1 MNRRRRT
8 LPPVPPKAPS
18 ELRPLIAAMTE
29 ILETGEGVRG
39 DPLDRKVTLRDLLDS
54 GIGKLKPGMRPGQD
68 GNLDSGAL
76 PAAPDLSIP
85 PAPANFDAQGG
96 FYGMINLSW
105 TIPGQQYRNHAYT
118 NIFRSEEDNFANA
131 EVIGREAGGFYTDYV
146 RDDAVDPDDPTKLK
160 GYYYW
165 ITFTSV
171 ADVEGPPNSPNG
183 TYAAPLADLGYVIEL
198 LTGEIDAG
206 VLAQSLREEIE
217 KIPAIESNIERI
229 EPIETAIERIG
240 PIETAIER
248 LDPIETAIE
257 RIGPIEAE
265 LRGPESLDGSVAN
278 RIAAERDAR
287 IQAVDNERAERVD
300 SLLAEQQERQD
311 AISFEAQA
319 RQDAIQAE
327 VQDRVAA
334 VAAERDARV
343 AALQAEQGARAAAI
357 TSVEEQLVDGD
368 TALASQLTT
377 LTAVVDGNSADIS
390 NEQQARVSGDEALAS
405 DITTLQI
412 QVGDNEA
419 AIINESQ
426 ARIENDALRASQ
438 LAVIAA
444 TYNANTASIY
454 SLEEIRIGDREATAT
469 RINGLEVQVEDNEA
483 SIFQEQIARANAD
496 SALASQLS
504 VLSAKIDALPTFA
517 NGFESGLEFDRW
529 VAASGH
535 SITAETNDAFSGDQS
550 ALVSST
556 SNSVATSSAPFA
568 VSARIPNGTADAFA
582 GRRVRVGIAARAVS
596 GGSAE
601 FAIGYATSDGW
612 FSGWHRHEPAA
623 GWGIFEAQVEV
634 PEVANEDHY
643 VVVWGD
649 TSGGG
654 GSVEVDRLLID
665 VADTEIPEITAQ
677 IETLQQAIAD
687 NQQAMATQFN
697 ALSSQFDTSIATVN
711 GELTALST
719 ADVALASSI
728 QTLQAEIDN
737 NAAAIVDE
745 QTARATETDALAQQL
760 NAVDARVDQSR
771 ALITSEAQSRADEDN
786 ALAQQINAV
795 DARVDGSRSLI
806 TSEQQARADADS
818 ALASDI
824 QALTAVTGGLAADIQ
839 SESTVRASADEA
851 LAEDVTD
858 LWAGVGENEA
868 RITDESRVRATEDD
882 LLAAVQRVIS
892 ASRGTASA
900 TFYSLDEVRLED
912 SAATALRIDGV
923 EVQLADAFSAIE
935 LEQSLRA
942 SEDQALAT
950 QITTAVAELDGDIS
964 TVQQTLTTEVTRLD
978 SRVDATAQLVTAVQS
993 QLDSDLSTVQQ
1004 NFETEVSRIDE
1015 QLSINAQAITDVQ
1028 ASTDDALSAVQQ
1040 DFNAQTSY
1048 LDERINS
1055 NAQALTEVR
1064 SDLEG
1069 DVSGVQQNLNTQVS
1083 RLDGRVDSTAQ
1094 ALTTVQSQ
1102 LEEELSTVQQ
1112 DFNTEVSRL
1121 DGRVDSTAQ
1130 AITNVQ
1136 SASEEALAG
1145 VQQDFNTEVSFLKNE
1160 QAVVSAVYKAS
1171 AQSITAVQAGFENN
1185 LATVQQSLTTDVTRL
1200 DGRIDSQAQALT
1212 TVQSQLE
1219 RDITTVQQNFNTAVT
1234 RLDGDTSA
1242 NAQAI
1247 TDVQSAMDDALAGV
1261 QQDFNTEVTRLDG
1274 RIDVNAQAVTEVRSD
1289 LEGDVA
1295 GVQQNLNTQVS
1306 RLDGRVDSAA
1316 QSISTVQ
1323 SQLSGDIST
1332 VQQNL
1337 NTNVNRIDDELNA
1350 NAQAITDVQSG
1361 TDDALAGV
1369 QQDFNTEIARVDEAI
1384 DANANAITEVR
1395 SDLGSDIAAVQ
1406 QSLSANVSR
1415 LDGDIANNAQSITTV
1430 QSQLGSQLA
1439 TVQQD
1444 FSSEIAR
1451 VDGDIEA
1458 TAQLV
1463 QSVQTDLGDGLNA
1476 VEIKAVSNSGS
1487 IITNGNFAT
1496 GDLSGWD
1503 NDTWTGIRVIE
1514 RNEDSGFNG
1523 IRTAPSKYFAAWDN
1537 DGFDSTRFMR
1547 SGSFAVK
1554 SGEAYVARFSYAVGS
1569 TSRDITFALRVMWE
1583 KADGSTAWNTLYS
1596 GSATS
1601 LNWDG
1606 SGTISF
1612 TAPSDAVAAYLYFR
1626 RWSGGTGALYIANV
1640 VAHEVDMVAGSLYTA
1655 KVQSGGLIGGFGLYN
1670 DGDIVEAGFDV
1681 DRFWIG
1687 RTNSDKRKPFIIDDD
1702 VIYMNNAMIRN
1713 GSIQEGQLGP
1723 ITIGKFFLDD
1733 GTPVTTAGGLIRA
1746 EAIDVDNLSVAEA
1759 ARFYADVQ
1767 SGNYIAGSRGWR
1779 IRQNGDVEFNQG
1791 QFNGTVNVGNVSGLG
1806 SLATQ
1811 NDVDYSALK
1820 GSKPPANADHT
1831 GSNVAADTQSVAG
1844 WDANTV
1850 RDMANRGNLAHGVTN
1865 GWTRPSSTLIDGNK
1879 IYTGDAYV
1887 DTLQI
1892 KGQAVTLPLSAY
1904 TNGNVGLSSQWTW
1917 YTVQELHV
1925 PDTGMTM
1932 NYVVTAGFRGE
1943 VSNVGEDVLVDVELT
1958 YTQWSGNLLNYQRV
1972 RIGSGT
1978 EHTPITLSRVIE
1990 TRNNGGGT
1998 IRLRVRRVAGATP
2011 AAIGQ
2016 RLIEV
2021 LGAKR

>member
-39 DPLDRKVTLRDLLDS
+39 DPLDRKLTLRDILES
-54 GIGKLKPGMRPGQD
+54 GIGRLKPGMRPGQD

-76 PAAPDLSIP
+76 PPAPDLSIP

-171 ADVEGPPNSPNG
+171 VDIEGPPNSPNG
-183 TYAAPLADLGYVIEL
+183 TYAAPLADVGYVLEL

-206 VLAQSLREEIE
+206 VLATELRQEIE
-217 KIPAIESNIERI
+217 KIPAIESN
-229 EPIETAIERIG
+229 
-240 PIETAIER
+240 IER

-265 LRGPESLDGSVAN
+265 LRGPESLDGTVAN

-287 IQAVDNERAERVD
+287 IQAVDNERTERVD
-300 SLLAEQQERQD
+300 SLLAEQEARQD

-377 LTAVVDGNSADIS
+377 LTSVVDGNSADIS
-390 NEQQARVSGDEALAS
+390 SEQQARVSGDEALAS
-405 DITTLQI
+405 DITTLQV

-419 AIINESQ
+419 TIINESQ

-496 SALASQLS
+496 SAMASQLS

-535 SITAETNDAFSGDQS
+535 SIAAETSDAFSGDQS
-550 ALVSST
+550 ALIGST
-556 SNSVATSSAPFA
+556 ASSVATGTTPFA

-623 GWGIFEAQVEV
+623 GWGIFEAQIEV
-634 PEVANEDHY
+634 PEVVNEDHY

-649 TSGGG
+649 TSGDG

-719 ADVALASSI
+719 ADEALASSI

-745 QTARATETDALAQQL
+745 QTTRATETDALAQQL

-771 ALITSEAQSRADEDN
+771 ALITSEAQSRADEDS

-806 TSEQQARADADS
+806 TSEQQARADGDS

-824 QALTAVTGGLAADIQ
+824 QTLTAVTGDLAADIQ
-839 SESTVRASADEA
+839 NESTVRATADEA

-868 RITDESRVRATEDD
+868 RITDEARVRATEDD

-900 TFYSLDEVRLED
+900 TFYSLDEVRLAD

-923 EVQLADAFSAIE
+923 EVQLGDAFSAIE

-964 TVQQTLTTEVTRLD
+964 TVQQTLNTEVTRLD
-978 SRVDATAQLVTAVQS
+978 GRVDAQSQLLTAVQS
-993 QLDSDLSTVQQ
+993 DINGQLATVQQ
-1004 NFETEVSRIDE
+1004 NFNTEVSRIDDD
-1015 QLSINAQAITDVQ
+1015 LNANAQAITDVQ
-1028 ASTDDALSAVQQ
+1028 SATDD
-1040 DFNAQTSY
+1040 
-1048 LDERINS
+1048 
-1055 NAQALTEVR
+1055 
-1064 SDLEG
+1064 
-1069 DVSGVQQNLNTQVS
+1069 
-1083 RLDGRVDSTAQ
+1083 
-1094 ALTTVQSQ
+1094 
-1102 LEEELSTVQQ
+1102 
-1112 DFNTEVSRL
+1112 
-1121 DGRVDSTAQ
+1121 
-1130 AITNVQ
+1130 
-1136 SASEEALAG
+1136 ALAG
-1145 VQQDFNTEVSFLKNE
+1145 VQQDFNTEVSFLKDE
-1160 QAVVSAVYKAS
+1160 QSVVAAAYK
-1171 AQSITAVQAGFENN
+1171 
-1185 LATVQQSLTTDVTRL
+1185 
-1200 DGRIDSQAQALT
+1200 
-1212 TVQSQLE
+1212 
-1219 RDITTVQQNFNTAVT
+1219 
-1234 RLDGDTSA
+1234 A

-1247 TDVQSAMDDALAGV
+1247 TAVQSA
-1261 QQDFNTEVTRLDG
+1261 
-1274 RIDVNAQAVTEVRSD
+1274 
-1289 LEGDVA
+1289 
-1295 GVQQNLNTQVS
+1295 
-1306 RLDGRVDSAA
+1306 
-1316 QSISTVQ
+1316 
-1323 SQLSGDIST
+1323 
-1332 VQQNL
+1332 
-1337 NTNVNRIDDELNA
+1337 
-1350 NAQAITDVQSG
+1350 

-1369 QQDFNTEIARVDEAI
+1369 QQDFNTEIARVDDAI

-1395 SDLGSDIAAVQ
+1395 SDLGSDIATVQ
-1406 QSLSANVSR
+1406 QSLTSNVNR
-1415 LDGDIANNAQSITTV
+1415 IDGNVANNAQAITTA
-1430 QSQLGSQLA
+1430 QSQLDGQIS
-1439 TVQQD
+1439 TVQQTL
-1444 FSSEIAR
+1444 SSEINR
-1451 VDGDIEA
+1451 VDGEIEA
-1458 TAQLV
+1458 TSQLI
-1463 QSVQTDLGDGLNA
+1463 QSVQTDLGAGLNA
-1476 VEIKAVSNSGS
+1476 VEIKA
-1487 IITNGNFAT
+1487 ITNAGGILSNGQFGT
-1496 GDLSGWD
+1496 GDLAGWGNTWSGVNVIEANPYGGNSAIRGAPTKYIAQWSDSGWSSD
-1503 NDTWTGIRVIE
+1503 QHMRGE
-1514 RNEDSGFNG
+1514 R
-1523 IRTAPSKYFAAWDN
+1523 FAATA
-1537 DGFDSTRFMR
+1537 GETYTFQ
-1547 SGSFAVK
+1547 FAFAA
-1554 SGEAYVARFSYAVGS
+1554 GGG
-1569 TSRDITFALRVMWE
+1569 SRDIDVDLRVGWVS
-1583 KADGSTAWNTLYS
+1583 ADGSTSFRTIHS
-1596 GSATS
+1596 QRVTATG
-1601 LNWDG
+1601 WDKTPLL
-1606 SGTISF
+1606 S
-1612 TAPSDAVAAYLYFR
+1612 AVAPDETVEAWVYFR
-1626 RWSGGTGALYIANV
+1626 RLGGGAGTLFLADV
-1640 VAHEVDMVAGSLYTA
+1640 QASRTDMVAGALYTA
-1655 KVQSGGLIGGFGLYN
+1655 KVQSGGLIGGFGVYN
-1670 DGDIVEAGFDV
+1670 DGTEVDAGFDV

-1687 RTNSDKRKPFIIDDD
+1687 RTDSDKRKPFIIDNN
-1702 VIYMNNAMIRN
+1702 VVYINNAMIRN
-1713 GSIQEGQLGP
+1713 GSIQEGHLGP
-1723 ITIGKFFLDD
+1723 ITIGKFFLND

-1759 ARFYADVQ
+1759 ATFYGVAQ
-1767 SGNYIAGSRGWR
+1767 SSNWPSSGWR
-1779 IRQNGDVEFNQG
+1779 LHPNGGFDIK
-1791 QFNGTVNVGNVSGLG
+1791 TASSGGRLEIFG
-1806 SLATQ
+1806 
-1811 NDVDYSALK
+1811 DR
-1820 GSKPPANADHT
+1820 
-1831 GSNVAADTQSVAG
+1831 QSVY
-1844 WDANTV
+1844 
-1850 RDMANRGNLAHGVTN
+1850 
-1865 GWTRPSSTLIDGNK
+1865 DG
-1879 IYTGDAYV
+1879 
-1887 DTLQI
+1887 
-1892 KGQAVTLPLSAY
+1892 
-1904 TNGNVGLSSQWTW
+1904 
-1917 YTVQELHV
+1917 
-1925 PDTGMTM
+1925 
-1932 NYVVTAGFRGE
+1932 
-1943 VSNVGEDVLVDVELT
+1943 
-1958 YTQWSGNLLNYQRV
+1958 SGRLRV
-1972 RIGSGT
+1972 RIG
-1978 EHTPITLSRVIE
+1978 
-1990 TRNNGGGT
+1990 
-1998 IRLRVRRVAGATP
+1998 RL
-2011 AAIGQ
+2011 
-2016 RLIEV
+2016 
-2021 LGAKR
+2021 